1 MTQLFPM
8 VQAPEERAA
17 ENSLPLYRECAYDF
31 ATGRPILEL
40 GSPKIVTG
48 KEAIKVW
55 AWKACKT
62 ARAKFEIY
70 GWDFGGEFEE
80 LIGRAYTE
88 DIKQSEARRYV
99 RECLLVNPYITGV
112 EDIEVGFDRG
122 TLTISARLETV
133 YGEETIYV

>member
-17 ENSLPLYRECAYDF
+17 ENILPLYRDCAYDF
-31 ATGRPILEL
+31 ATGRPVLEL
-40 GSPKIVTG
+40 GSPPMVSG
-48 KEAIKVW
+48 
-55 AWKACKT
+55 KACKT

>member
-8 VQAPEERAA
+8 VQAGEREAEETI
-17 ENSLPLYRECAYDF
+17 LPLYRECAYDF
-31 ATGRPILEL
+31 TTGRPILEL

-48 KEAIKVW
+48 KEAVKVW

-70 GWDFGGEFEE
+70 SWEYGGEFEE

-88 DIKQSEARRYV
+88 DIKQSEAQRYV
-99 RECLLVNPYITGV
+99 RECLLINPYITAV
-112 EDIEVGFDRG
+112 EDIEVDFDRG
-122 TLTISARLETV
+122 TLGISARLETV
-133 YGEETIYV
+133 YGEEGIYV